1 MRTCNA
7 RRNLLALSL
16 LLALVGAGLLLL
28 PACRREAI
36 PEPKVLKWGF
46 DKDHKYDWPTAEDF
60 YPVLAEG
67 ASVTFASDNPF
78 PETMSLFKSYETEL
92 IYRTA
97 SGRTARKTATMEVAI
112 DKEPP
117 VISGVRVIAVS
128 VGEAVAYRDGVTVTD
143 DCDGPIKLEVD
154 DSQVDIDTVG
164 EYPITYI
171 ATDRIG
177 RETTVE
183 SKVNVYDNKISEEM
197 LWEKLDPIIENEGLK
212 GLSKV
217 DQVQRIWEYVHDR
230 NHIRYDGTSDK
241 GDWVRGAYDALEK
254 RAGDCFTY
262 YSLSKAF
269 FTRLGIENK
278 DIFKAPDSGQANSHY
293 WSMVNIG
300 TEASPVWYYYDATR
314 VDEWI
319 KAGYETYLMTD
330 SQMSFLKSKRSDLY
344 GADLSGYPKTGTREY
359 VMID

>member
-1 MRTCNA
+1 MRKCNA
-7 RRNLLALSL
+7 RHNLLALSL

-36 PEPKVLKWGF
+36 PEPKVLKWALGTA
-46 DKDHKYDWPTAEDF
+46 WPEAEDF
-60 YPVLAEG
+60 YPDLAEG

-78 PETMSLFKSYETEL
+78 PNNEKTMMTKSYETTL
-92 IYRTA
+92 VYRTA
-97 SGRTARKTATMEVAI
+97 GGRSAKKTATVDVTV
-112 DKEPP
+112 DKESP

-128 VGEAVAYRDGVTVTD
+128 VGEAVAYRDGVIVTD
-143 DCDGPIKLEVD
+143 DCDGTIELTVD
-154 DSQVDIDTVG
+154 DSQVDLETVG
-164 EYPITYI
+164 EYLITYT
-171 ATDRIG
+171 ATDRTG
-177 RETTVE
+177 KKTTVE
-183 SKVNVYDNKISEEM
+183 SKVNVYDNQISEEM
-197 LWEKLDPIIENEGLK
+197 LWKKLDPIIEKEGLK

-269 FTRLGIENK
+269 FARLGIENK

-300 TEASPVWYYYDATR
+300 TAASPVWYYYDATR

-319 KAGYETYLMTD
+319 KADYETYLMTD

>member
-1 MRTCNA
+1 MRKCNA
-7 RRNLLALSL
+7 RHTLLALSAL
-16 LLALVGAGLLLL
+16 LVLVGTGLLLL
-28 PACRREAI
+28 PACRREPI
-36 PEPKVLKWGF
+36 PEPKALRWALGTP
-46 DKDHKYDWPTAEDF
+46 WPEAEDF
-60 YPVLAEG
+60 YPDLAEG
-67 ASVTFASDNPF
+67 ATVSFASDRPF
-78 PETMSLFKSYETEL
+78 PNSEKTMMTKSYETTL
-92 IYRTA
+92 VYRTA
-97 SGRTARKTATMEVAI
+97 GGRSGKKTATV
-112 DKEPP
+112 DVTVDQEPP

-143 DCDGPIKLEVD
+143 DCDGPIELTVD
-154 DSQVDIDTVG
+154 DSKVDLETVG
-164 EYPITYI
+164 EYPVTYT
-171 ATDRIG
+171 ATDRTG
-177 RETTVE
+177 KWTTVE

-197 LWEKLDPIIENEGLK
+197 LWEKLDPIIEKEGLK

-269 FTRLGIENK
+269 FERLGIGNM
-278 DIFKAPDSGQANSHY
+278 DIFKAPDSGDAGNSHY

-300 TEASPVWYYYDATR
+300 TEANPEWYYYDATR

-319 KAGYETYLMTD
+319 KAGYETYLLTD
-330 SQMSFLKSKRSDLY
+330 SQMRYLKSKRPDLY
-344 GADLSGYPKTGTREY
+344 GTDLSGYPKTGTREY
-359 VMID
+359 VIID

>member
-1 MRTCNA
+1 MRKCNA
-7 RRNLLALSL
+7 RHNLLALSL

-36 PEPKVLKWGF
+36 PEPKVLKWALGTP
-46 DKDHKYDWPTAEDF
+46 WPEAEDF
-60 YPVLAEG
+60 YPDLAEG
-67 ASVTFASDNPF
+67 ASVTFATDNPF
-78 PETMSLFKSYETEL
+78 PNNEKTMMTKSYETTL

-97 SGRTARKTATMEVAI
+97 GGRTAKKTATVDVTV

-183 SKVNVYDNKISEEM
+183 SKVNVYDDKISEEM
-197 LWEKLDPIIENEGLK
+197 LWEKLDPIIEDLGLV
-212 GLSKV
+212 GQSRV
-217 DQVQRIWEYVHDR
+217 SQVQLIWEYVHARD
-230 NHIRYDGTSDK
+230 HIRYDGTSRK

-254 RAGDCFTY
+254 HAGDCFTY

-269 FTRLGIENK
+269 FVRLGIENM
-278 DIFKAPDSGQANSHY
+278 DIFKAPDSGKANSHY
-293 WSMVNIG
+293 WSVVNVG
-300 TEASPVWYYYDATR
+300 TESAPVWYYYDATR
-314 VDEWI
+314 VDDWV
-319 KAGYETYLMTD
+319 KQDYETYLMTD
-330 SQMSFLKSKRSDLY
+330 HQMNYLKSLRPDLY
-344 GADLSGYPKTGTREY
+344 GVDLSGYPKTATQEY
-359 VMID
+359 VVID